1 MKNSRRF
8 FLIWIGISFCVEL
21 SIFCAQDLALQA
33 TLTQQKTE
41 TQKETAVAQE
51 NASKPDNNDSSTLAS
66 HHKSIDSQMNTTLR
80 GIKNAQDKVKKNY
93 DASDFGKAII
103 TYIRNNTSYPIAL
116 NAAAQA
122 NTLIDQVVEKSV
134 VRIKSLN
141 NEFGQAG
148 KYFAASDVDGYKVLK
163 VGETEASA
171 ELLVKKYKNVFS
183 GKSFFGFVLPSD
195 PDRFLQITANNLV
208 QFAPVAGGFNS
219 DSGSVAHWTL
229 EGSSLDACFLKNAAN
244 QGVFG
249 LSNDKNTQAASSTA
263 SHQVFNL
270 STAKNH
276 ENVAMQELV
285 KGLGQ
290 KHELS
295 LTALIWRI
303 NKSRQNWLTSSN
315 QDAVAQKT
323 LQEYLAQAKV
333 MRETFL
339 GQDKMM
345 PIRYGDRIRLS
356 HLKTLQS
363 LFVTSESVAG
373 ENNTLVACSNSD
385 ASDQF
390 NDDKGSWW
398 IIKGPHYSASDRWG
412 CALGSPVKAGDVV
425 RLENAQTGQNLSASK
440 LMDVVKS
447 TFEVEK
453 IPEEYSHAAV
463 FAAGKNGIGSIND
476 NWVILAQE
484 GSEEFLYKGRK
495 VGLLH
500 GVTKENLTSLDSFF
514 ATKSAEGLLQKVI
527 TVGKEKEA
535 SKIAASSSPATVS
548 KNQLT
553 QKSSAALEK
562 KTEPTIIVEGKE
574 WFFSDLVSVELP
586 KNNVAWV
593 GFENG
598 AVFEDIPNNRL
609 SIEILKSG
617 IMPAIEPGQTLMQQF
632 DVSSEKPT
640 LAGFASDKIDDI
652 AGDALIVVPPLLSKG
667 AAWLSKPV
675 DMPGSFAFA
684 CLARTEENGTIE
696 IILGDVIGLDWLY
709 KIIIGHNGGKSTT
722 VFKRIFKDAK
732 PFEQEVFTIN
742 KSENILA
749 GLNPGNFLPY
759 WVSFYQ
765 NNLSMGFGLTPGKNI
780 ITAWTDP
787 APLKQPSRVGLGS
800 FKVSTEYTGIKFAKP
815 VKVVAPLQE
824 FFKTA
829 DEFNLSEGQQI
840 WLDKTLRVP
849 GVGTINFAVEGQGEL
864 VIIFAKNSEPGSQQ
878 YSFKIHSKE
887 QRIEVLEWNASLGK
901 YNKTIDT
908 GSQDDFMTEIMR
920 RPLWISFDDQQIF
933 LGTGEKFDSLKLVR
947 PKNVEISEFLNVG
960 FLCKSGSF
968 KVNGIKLSSPVQLET
983 VESSDKYDA
992 QDQIGLLAK
1001 DSLFLIAPFDYL
1013 LEQDGP
1019 SIRFKDR
1026 IAGTSQFVG
1035 KATQKGTRYEFIL
1048 AIGSDGLPTMTWTRE
1063 PENAALLRKKIL
1075 AKTLKGAGQSI
1086 YLAASHMESVGD
1098 VDKKLDIVMKGAVP
1112 VVGLAPIVAAT
1123 SSFQTTAAGLA
1134 LSMGGIALEADAI
1147 FDNEKG
1153 LKSEKAKNQKLSLY
1167 DSKAHSA
1174 SVYED
1179 VADKKSGLDSSV
1191 PEDAVQ
1197 NRSRLEDQ
1205 MYAGQKWI
1213 ASDPDKLVQLLSLYK
1228 GVLGLITHPYVIK
1241 EVKTK
1246 ASIIE
1251 NLESLFQAHEEF
1263 FGAGSKIDSSFSIMF
1278 DLLFFAYSNSYL
1290 TKSDLVEDIN
1300 LRQTWLSRMSSLISR
1315 MLWGDGWV
1323 ELPALNGINIWL
1335 DKNLPVEDKGI
1346 IKFSVNGQNDF
1357 IVGLS
1362 KDVVNLQKPVD
1373 GYRLIFGTAENR
1385 EIQIQVADFSSP
1397 VARLK
1402 LDKGVLSSLSSK
1414 MFWIKLENG
1423 KISVGEGDP
1432 VSGKTLLE
1440 WQDPYPIKGIE
1451 QVSISSKNTSIR
1463 IEKFEIMSLP

>member
-1 MKNSRRF
+1 MKKNRRF
-8 FLIWIGISFCVEL
+8 FLIWFCLNFSAEPP
-21 SIFCAQDLALQA
+21 IFCAQGFASQA
-33 TLTQQKTE
+33 TLTQQKTVA
-41 TQKETAVAQE
+41 QKETAIAQE
-51 NASKPDNNDSSTLAS
+51 KASKLDNDDSAALAS
-66 HHKSIDSQMNTTLR
+66 HQKSTDKQLNTTLS
-80 GIKNAQDKVKKNY
+80 GIKNMQGNVNNLH

-116 NAAAQA
+116 NAAVHT

-134 VRIKSLN
+134 VRIKSLK

-148 KYFAASDVDGYKVLK
+148 KYFTASDVDGYKVLQ
-163 VGETEASA
+163 VGEPETPI

-183 GKSFFGFVLPSD
+183 GKSFLGFVLLND
-195 PDRFLQITANNLV
+195 PDKFLQVTVNNLV
-208 QFAPVAGGFNS
+208 QFAPVAGGFNA

-229 EGSSLDACFLKNAAN
+229 QGSSLDGCFLTSAAN
-244 QGVFG
+244 QGVLG
-249 LSNDKNTQAASSTA
+249 LSTDKNIQATNSVALRE
-263 SHQVFNL
+263 VFNL
-270 STAKNH
+270 GPAKNRDK
-276 ENVAMQELV
+276 VATQELV
-285 KGLGQ
+285 KGLEQ
-290 KHELS
+290 KHALS
-295 LTALIWRI
+295 LTALMWRI

-323 LQEYLAQAKV
+323 LQEYLAQAKIV
-333 MRETFL
+333 RESL
-339 GQDKMM
+339 LDQGKMM
-345 PIRYGDRIRLS
+345 PIKYGDRIRLS
-356 HLKTLQS
+356 HLKTLQA

-373 ENNTLVACSNSD
+373 ENNTLVACSNAD

-440 LMDVVKS
+440 LMDAVKS

-453 IPEEYSHAAV
+453 IPEGYSHTAV

-484 GSEEFLYKGRK
+484 GSEEFLHKGRK

-500 GVTKENLTSLDSFF
+500 GVTKESLSSLDSFF
-514 ATKSAEGLLQKVI
+514 ATTGAEGLLQKVI
-527 TVGKEKEA
+527 TVTKEESM
-535 SKIAASSSPATVS
+535 SKTVASSGAATTS
-548 KNQLT
+548 KNQ
-553 QKSSAALEK
+553 AAQQSNAVLEK
-562 KTEPTIIVEGKE
+562 KPEPIIITAGRE
-574 WFFSDLVSVELP
+574 WFLSDVVATESP

-598 AVFEDIPNNRL
+598 AVFENIPNNRI
-609 SIEILKSG
+609 SIEIIKSG

-667 AAWLSKPV
+667 VAWLSRPV

-684 CLARTEENGTIE
+684 CLARTEEDGTIE

-722 VFKRIFKDAK
+722 VLKRIFKYGK
-732 PFEQEVFTIN
+732 PFEQEIFTTS

-780 ITAWTDP
+780 IAAWSDP

-800 FKVSTEYTGIKFAKP
+800 FKVPTEYTGIKFAKP
-815 VKVVAPLQE
+815 VKVAAPLQE

-829 DEFNLSEGQQI
+829 DEFNLSEGQQK
-840 WLDKTLRVP
+840 WLEKTLRVP

-864 VIIFAKNSEPGSQQ
+864 VIILAKNFEPGSQQ
-878 YSFKIHSKE
+878 YSFKINSKA
-887 QRIEVLEWNASLGK
+887 RKVEVLEWSASLGK

-908 GSQDDFMTEIMR
+908 GSQDDFMTETMR

-933 LGTGEKFDSLKLVR
+933 LGTGENFDSLKLVR
-947 PKNVEISEFLNVG
+947 PKNVGISEFLNVG

-968 KVNGIKLSSPVQLET
+968 KVNGIKLSSSVQLET
-983 VESSDKYDA
+983 VESKDEHDA

-1026 IAGTSQFVG
+1026 IAGSAQFVG
-1035 KATQKGTRYEFIL
+1035 QATQKGTRYEFIL

-1098 VDKKLDIVMKGAVP
+1098 VDKKLDIVMEGVVP
-1112 VVGLAPIVAAT
+1112 VIGLAPIAAAT
-1123 SSFQTTAAGLA
+1123 SSLATTAAGLA
-1134 LSMGGIALEADAI
+1134 LSMGGIVLEADAT

-1197 NRSRLEDQ
+1197 NRDRLEDQ

-1228 GVLGLITHPYVIK
+1228 GVIGLIIHPYVIK
-1241 EVKTK
+1241 EAKTK
-1246 ASIIE
+1246 ASVIE
-1251 NLESLFQAHEEF
+1251 NLESLYQAHEEF
-1263 FGAGSKIDSSFSIMF
+1263 FGAGSKVDASFSIMF
-1278 DLLFFAYSNSYL
+1278 DLLFFTYSNSYL
-1290 TKSDLVEDIN
+1290 TNSDVVEDIN
-1300 LRQTWLSRMSSLISR
+1300 LRQTWLSRMSSLVSK

-1335 DKNLPVEDKGI
+1335 DKNLPAEDKGLV
-1346 IKFSVNGQNDF
+1346 KFSVKGQNYF

-1362 KDVVNLQKPVD
+1362 KDVVNLQKPAD
-1373 GYRLIFGTAENR
+1373 GYRVIFGAAENR
-1385 EIQIQVADFSSP
+1385 EIQIQVAGFSSP

-1402 LDKGVLSSLSSK
+1402 LDKDLLSSLSAK
-1414 MFWIKLENG
+1414 TFWIKLENG

-1432 VSGKTLLE
+1432 ASDKTLLE
-1440 WQDPYPIKGIE
+1440 WQDPYPTNGIE
-1451 QVSISSKNTSIR
+1451 QINLSTNNTSIR
-1463 IEKFEIMSLP
+1463 IEKFELMPLA